1 MKLIEALGNIS
12 VENLDT
18 NELIYDNDDWAQPYF
33 FENIETLL
41 SPEDYKL
48 VCELELNDELFED
61 ISQRKQ
67 ELIED
72 NMAQIIIDAAWMAS
86 QQINYAEV
94 DEEEM
99 DRLYEDCHN
108 YEICFGEPEYSFEYE
123 TDIDLT

>member
-33 FENIETLL
+33 FKNIETLL
-41 SPEDYKL
+41 SPEEYNR

-61 ISQRKQ
+61 ISQCKQ

-72 NMAQIIIDAAWMAS
+72 NMAQIIINAAWMAS

-99 DRLYEDCHN
+99 DRLCEDCHN
-108 YEICFGEPEYSFEYE
+108 YEICFGESEYSFEYE